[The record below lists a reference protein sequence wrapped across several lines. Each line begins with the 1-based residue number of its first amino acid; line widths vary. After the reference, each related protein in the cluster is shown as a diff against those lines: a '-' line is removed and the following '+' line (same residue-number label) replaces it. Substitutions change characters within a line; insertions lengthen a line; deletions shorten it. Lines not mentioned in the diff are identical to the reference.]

1 MQNYIFKN
9 TKALSV
15 GYGPCIKQEVRAML
29 KLANGK
35 EFFGTNEMK
44 SYPGKTCPRDDL
56 GMVSGEGYDL
66 CKSKCSQDFH
76 AEHEAVE
83 RALEA
88 KEETKGSVMYLMG
101 HTYCCNNCM
110 TQMRNA
116 GVAKVIYVNENNREE
131 IL

>member
-66 CKSKCSQDFH
+66 CKSECSQEFH
-76 AEHEAVE
+76 GEHEAVE
-83 RALEA
+83 RAKLVNA
-88 KEETKGSVMYLMG
+88 DTVGSTMFLVG
-101 HTYCCNNCM
+101 HH
-110 TQMRNA
+110 
-116 GVAKVIYVNENNREE
+116 
-131 IL
+131 